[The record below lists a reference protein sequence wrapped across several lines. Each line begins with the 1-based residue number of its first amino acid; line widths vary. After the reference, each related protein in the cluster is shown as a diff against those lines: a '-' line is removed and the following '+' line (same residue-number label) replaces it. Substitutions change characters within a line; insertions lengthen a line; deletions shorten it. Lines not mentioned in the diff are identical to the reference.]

1 MGTLEV
7 VGVDEK
13 REPPGQV
20 RKVREDCAREKLFP
34 QGFPEAL
41 DLAECLRVLGPA
53 LDVPD
58 AFPPELLLE
67 VCRATPRR
75 VLAALV
81 GEDLLRRAEGGDAVL
96 EGFHDEAAF
105 LVMRQGVPDD
115 EARVVVHEGGQVHT
129 LMLAKKKRE
138 DVRLPELVGL
148 GSLESTLG
156 MLPGPRRHPGFEKPF
171 FVQDSSHLGLRD
183 AQGFEARQD
192 VTDTPRAVF
201 GVLASHRAHGL
212 MTRVGL
218 SGWKRSFLSTCRA
231 QSLDAHSP
239 VVANPR
245 AEGRRADAVRDSD
258 VAVARPVA

>member
-1 MGTLEV
+1 MASDTGV
-7 VGVDEK
+7 VPLRTE
-13 REPPGQV
+13 RIRRQ
-20 RKVREDCAREKLFP
+20 RL
-34 QGFPEAL
+34 
-41 DLAECLRVLGPA
+41 LAISSSSFVFSHLGIGRSRSRLGPFETGRPLFA
-53 LDVPD
+53 FILHLSSQVDGPGGFVAHLHPQAVFRGRDRQIPVAETSDEIEGLLETRVPTGPREHPERRFERAEPNQLWQSDIFTFLLRKHQRVYLLDVPD

-171 FVQDSSHLGLRD
+171 W
-183 AQGFEARQD
+183 A
-192 VTDTPRAVF
+192 P
-201 GVLASHRAHGL
+201 
-212 MTRVGL
+212 
-218 SGWKRSFLSTCRA
+218 
-231 QSLDAHSP
+231 
-239 VVANPR
+239 
-245 AEGRRADAVRDSD
+245 
-258 VAVARPVA
+258 